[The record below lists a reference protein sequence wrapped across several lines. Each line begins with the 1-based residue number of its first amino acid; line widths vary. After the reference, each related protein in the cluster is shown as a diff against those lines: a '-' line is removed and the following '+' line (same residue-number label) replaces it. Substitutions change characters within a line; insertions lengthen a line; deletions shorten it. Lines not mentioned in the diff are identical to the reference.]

1 MFPLLSH
8 VDKVM
13 MCVYVSHHP
22 ITNQPSHH
30 PITKQVFLTWSRR
43 CSPLS
48 NSTAVTVGCGH
59 WPVLLSE
66 VSHSAFQVIKNQKDP
81 SILHLPLQ
89 PCSTSPWTSP
99 AQPMIVF
106 VSIKATVGNMSTSN
120 PLTREDKMPQI
131 ILTWVLKSNDLRGVC
146 VNKMSV
152 AAHANFIE
160 RSWIHD
166 T

>member
-1 MFPLLSH
+1 MFPLLTH

-13 MCVYVSHHP
+13 MCVCVCKSSSYNQPTVSSSY
-22 ITNQPSHH
+22 NQPSVFDM
-30 PITKQVFLTWSRR
+30 KQKM
-43 CSPLS
+43 LS
-48 NSTAVTVGCGH
+48 ASKLYCCDCGH

-106 VSIKATVGNMSTSN
+106 VSIKATVGNMSTFN
-120 PLTREDKMPQI
+120 PLIREDKMPQI